1 MKNQPKRTDCKT
13 NAKTIVFAGGGTAG
27 HITPFIAVSPYLK
40 KQGIKIVYIG
50 SGKQLE
56 KNLMQPAGAIL
67 REIDPPKFIRGVSIN
82 ALKNAVLPFKFIK
95 AVNAAKEILKKY
107 KPAVIFSKGGYC
119 ALPVCYAAFSL
130 KIPVVC
136 HESDLT
142 AGLANKLTLKKCDK
156 FLTSFLPPAEKYGGE
171 VIGAPMREELFSV
184 SKIDG
189 LKYFGI
195 TNDKPV
201 LLITGGSQG
210 SKTLNEAVIKNLPK
224 LTSRFNVLHATGK
237 GNLPHG
243 NDAKKSAYKP
253 VNGYFAFEFISMPH
267 ALACAD
273 VCVIRGGANTLFEV
287 LYAKKPALCIP
298 LKKGSRGDQIK
309 NAEYFYE
316 RGAIVY
322 ADGSGLN
329 ENLVHLLNALIKN
342 KKSILSAINN
352 LKLNNGTPRLAEIL
366 LGYFS
371 PPLK

>member
-1 MKNQPKRTDCKT
+1 MKTEPKRTDLKT
-13 NAKTIVFAGGGTAG
+13 SDKTIVFAGGGTAG

-40 KQGIKIVYIG
+40 KRGIKTVYIG

-56 KNLMQPAGAIL
+56 KNLMKPAGAI
-67 REIDPPKFIRGVSIN
+67 ISDINPPKFIRGFSIS
-82 ALKNAVLPFKFIK
+82 ALKNAALPFKFIK
-95 AVNAAKEILKKY
+95 AVNAAKDILIKY
-107 KPAVIFSKGGYC
+107 KPAVVFSKGGYC

-130 KIPVVC
+130 EIPVVC

-142 AGLANKLTLKKCDK
+142 AGLANKLTLKRCDR

-184 SKIDG
+184 SKSDG
-189 LKYFGI
+189 LKHFGI
-195 TNDKPV
+195 TSDKPV

-210 SKTLNEAVIKNLPK
+210 SKTLNEAVIKNLPA

-237 GNLPHG
+237 GNLP
-243 NDAKKSAYKP
+243 NDKNTEKSAYKP
-253 VNGYFAFEFISMPH
+253 VNSYFAFEFISMPH

-273 VCVIRGGANTLFEV
+273 VCVIRGGSNTLFEV

-322 ADGSGLN
+322 ADESGLN

-342 KKSILSAINN
+342 KKAILSAINDLN
-352 LKLNNGTPRLAEIL
+352 LNNGTPRLAEIL

-371 PPLK
+371 PHAK